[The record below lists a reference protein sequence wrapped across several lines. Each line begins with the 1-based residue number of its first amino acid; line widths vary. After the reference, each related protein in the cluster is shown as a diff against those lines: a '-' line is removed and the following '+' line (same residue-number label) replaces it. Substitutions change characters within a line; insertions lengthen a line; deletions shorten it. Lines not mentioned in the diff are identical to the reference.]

1 VRTPPSLRFEKIANR
16 AAYLRTWPDVL
27 ATVAGGIVFM
37 TSSGAAQAKS
47 AAFPR
52 WQTPALW
59 HRALRKAMPGT
70 LLLDDD
76 GVEFRSAKFHE
87 RWAHVDIHSF
97 DLSARELTL
106 NTCQNRPWPEP
117 GERSL
122 RFTWGDTIP
131 REVAAQLTGRV
142 GKPVRNEVPL
152 AIVAALSEM
161 PAHHRM
167 WSGWK

>member
-1 VRTPPSLRFEKIANR
+1 
-16 AAYLRTWPDVL
+16 
-27 ATVAGGIVFM
+27 M